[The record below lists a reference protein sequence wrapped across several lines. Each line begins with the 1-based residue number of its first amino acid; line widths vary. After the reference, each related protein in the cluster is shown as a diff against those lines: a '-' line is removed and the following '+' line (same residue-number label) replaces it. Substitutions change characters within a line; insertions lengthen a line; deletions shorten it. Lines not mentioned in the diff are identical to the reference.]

1 LKPGFLLLI
10 GLIVW
15 WSAPADGLL
24 PPVVLNG
31 DASSLA
37 FDPAFAEHSGG
48 SFTWIWNSYQRSR
61 EPLFATFLVDD
72 RMSRPLQLS
81 SGAGVYSQPWRIEQ
95 EGSAPEYPRNM
106 KVAVG
111 EPAAL
116 YGLVN

>member
-1 LKPGFLLLI
+1 VVRPGRWF
-10 GLIVW
+10 
-15 WSAPADGLL
+15 AATR
-24 PPVVLNG
+24 
-31 DASSLA
+31 
-37 FDPAFAEHSGG
+37 AFAEHSGG

-95 EGSAPEYPRNM
+95 EGSGPEYPGNM

-111 EPAAL
+111 NL
-116 YGLVN
+116 QRSTD